1 MHKTNKMKKIIF
13 ASALSVFSLFSTTI
27 THAQDIAGTA
37 YAYPKSNRVVDPATN
52 KSSRILRDREVNVL
66 AARDFNKNFQN
77 AQDVKWVD
85 GKNGLS
91 VYFKLD
97 GFNMRS
103 TYDKKGKEEYTL
115 KYYDETKMSP
125 SLRHLV
131 KSTYYDYKIV
141 LVTEITRNS
150 NLSFVVKMEGE
161 KEYLTLKIFDGDIIE
176 YEKISKI

>member
-1 MHKTNKMKKIIF
+1 MF
-13 ASALSVFSLFSTTI
+13 LSET
-27 THAQDIAGTA
+27 
-37 YAYPKSNRVVDPATN
+37 
-52 KSSRILRDREVNVL
+52 
-66 AARDFNKNFQN
+66 RDFNKKFKN
-77 AQDVKWVD
+77 AQDAKWVD

-97 GFNMRS
+97 GFRMRS

-131 KSTYYDYKIV
+131 KSMYYDYKIV
-141 LVTEITRNS
+141 LVTEITRKS

-176 YEKISKI
+176 YERISKI